1 MWWVGSREG
10 YVMMMSH
17 MYLKSKV
24 IHVTKAKSLLQARRP
39 IRPALISGFLL
50 HEVTRNIST
59 PSWMACWSI
68 TGLPP
73 AFSPLTIYM
82 PG

>member
-39 IRPALISGFLL
+39 IRPALTVISG
-50 HEVTRNIST
+50 R
-59 PSWMACWSI
+59 
-68 TGLPP
+68 LP
-73 AFSPLTIYM
+73 AGNALIFQ
-82 PG
+82 